1 MKTIVIV
8 TEASNACVYGVGT
21 YISQLK
27 RALENTCDIRIV
39 VASIDHGAQN
49 GILYDGYTLT
59 IPKRAYTSPAK
70 EQAFQQG
77 VARLFACFFEDGTI
91 FQFNMHNHLYL
102 MRMLTRYLPK
112 SPKLYV
118 IHYQNWAFQS
128 KGLIEGLQR
137 AISRT
142 KEQNR
147 SLEEQLLCDAFFE
160 EQDILSEASHIVSL
174 CEYTASVITSVFR
187 VEPQKISVIQN
198 GLSLASDGLRG
209 DIHTMESNE
218 LRLLYVGRIH
228 EDKGIIELIRAY
240 KRVRKCYPNS
250 KLFIVGDGDFSCAMR
265 EAKDLWGHIVF
276 TGRLNQEEV
285 YSLYQCASVGIL
297 PSYTEQCS
305 YTIIEMMM
313 FGLPFVGVRTT
324 GLSEMIVEG
333 ENGLSIPL
341 EESENKGYISV
352 QALSDAIVSALRRRH
367 SLNQGFEV
375 FGQRYSLTMMG
386 HQYESLYKSL

>member
-1 MKTIVIV
+1 M
-8 TEASNACVYGVGT
+8 
-21 YISQLK
+21 
-27 RALENTCDIRIV
+27 
-39 VASIDHGAQN
+39 
-49 GILYDGYTLT
+49 
-59 IPKRAYTSPAK
+59 
-70 EQAFQQG
+70 
-77 VARLFACFFEDGTI
+77 
-91 FQFNMHNHLYL
+91 
-102 MRMLTRYLPK
+102 
-112 SPKLYV
+112 
-118 IHYQNWAFQS
+118 
-128 KGLIEGLQR
+128 
-137 AISRT
+137 
-142 KEQNR
+142 
-147 SLEEQLLCDAFFE
+147 
-160 EQDILSEASHIVSL
+160 
-174 CEYTASVITSVFR
+174 
-187 VEPQKISVIQN
+187 
-198 GLSLASDGLRG
+198 
-209 DIHTMESNE
+209 
-218 LRLLYVGRIH
+218 
-228 EDKGIIELIRAY
+228 
-240 KRVRKCYPNS
+240 
-250 KLFIVGDGDFSCAMR
+250 
-265 EAKDLWGHIVF
+265 F